1 VILDLLIAEEGSDTI
16 NSLVDSKNFTK
27 PILEKWVEIDTALRI
42 GGFTDR
48 LALKLYLWNSTSKI
62 PEGSQL
68 NKLLKISKKLQIDKY
83 PLIQLHYVDKEPT
96 LDVVVPEYDMN
107 DENSN
112 KVLSHLISFACLL
125 HGVKP
130 DNVSYLIDKK
140 QGTGIVTIPNTLNK
154 LVDSLK
160 VSAQHP
166 LGIFAGEIF
175 TFPSGYKGNL
185 PGILASMRLI
195 SMKQEYLRK
204 KKFPKNSLKS
214 VVSYN
219 ELQLTFN
226 IRSGLKSD
234 ETNNYTTR
242 LVKAIL
248 ASCVK
253 PHNTRFPGGWIH
265 SNRKIN
271 GIKTDFALLNSLG
284 WTEKC
289 PSQHKL
295 LEVIF
300 NTVDEDTQK
309 DGNQIKVVKRQII
322 NLTSDKRRF
331 LHQEFRTAVALTLPR
346 LLPNSD
352 VSYDTQLKVDSLSV
366 KSLSIIDNFSRDGR
380 PEMVDALNES
390 YNIKVSLKNPK
401 SKTKEVHYK
410 ISRDRLLASS
420 ANIPLCDAE
429 GTRYETF
436 SKLPGKV
443 QDYFRKSFN
452 YPRKRALD
460 SDAPTQEGAPL
471 MDIDAGDASTQQ
483 RLKRVRTMTKGAA
496 KDNVRR
502 SGRNKAAGGKKA

>member
-1 VILDLLIAEEGSDTI
+1 M
-16 NSLVDSKNFTK
+16 
-27 PILEKWVEIDTALRI
+27 
-42 GGFTDR
+42 
-48 LALKLYLWNSTSKI
+48 ALKLYLWNSTTDI

-96 LDVVVPEYDMN
+96 LDIVLPKYDEN

-112 KVLSHLISFACLL
+112 KVLSHLISFACIV
-125 HGVKP
+125 HGVKA
-130 DNVSYLIDKK
+130 DNVSYLIDEK

-160 VSAQHP
+160 VSALHP
-166 LGIFAGEIF
+166 LGLFAGETYSF
-175 TFPSGYKGNL
+175 QSSYKGNL
-185 PGILASMRLI
+185 PGILSSMRLI

-204 KKFPKNSLKS
+204 KKFPKDSLKS
-214 VVSYN
+214 TVSYN

-226 IRSGLKSD
+226 IRSGLKTD

-271 GIKTDFALLNSLG
+271 GIKTDFALLNTLG

-300 NTVDEDTQK
+300 NTVDEDSQTV
-309 DGNQIKVVKRQII
+309 DDVTKVIKRQIV

-331 LHQEFRTAVALTLPR
+331 LHQEFRTAVALCLPR
-346 LLPNSD
+346 LD
-352 VSYDTQLKVDSLSV
+352 VSSSTAFDTQLKVDSLSV
-366 KSLSIIDNFSRDGR
+366 KKLTILDNFSKEGR
-380 PEMVDALNES
+380 AEAVDSLNES
-390 YNIKVSLKNPK
+390 YNIRVSMKNPK

-410 ISRDRLLASS
+410 ISRDRLLAST
-420 ANIPLCDAE
+420 ANIPLRDAN
-429 GTRYETF
+429 GILYESF

-443 QDYFRKSFN
+443 QEYFRKSFN
-452 YPRKRALD
+452 YPKKRALEVE
-460 SDAPTQEGAPL
+460 APTQEGAPL
-471 MDIDAGDASTQQ
+471 MDIDGGNPSTQH
-483 RLKRVRTMTKGAA
+483 RLKRVKTMTKGAA
-496 KDNVRR
+496 KENVRR
-502 SGRNKAAGGKKA
+502 SGRLAAARGKKV